1 MVIIL
6 TAGYLS
12 LMLPLI
18 LAVMASAEG
27 DLMARLQNRDPEA
40 LAELYDRYG
49 AILYG
54 LILRIV
60 QDSGIA
66 EDLVQ
71 ETFLRVWN
79 HVGGFD
85 SNRGTA
91 APWLMAVARNR
102 ALDYL
107 RCQGKRMRN
116 MVELNESEHPSL
128 FVDLQSDNLR
138 FDVVHHVK
146 SALAGLAA
154 NHREALELAYFEGMS
169 QTEIA
174 QKMGQP
180 LGTVKTW
187 MRRALQ
193 QLREELGGALPA

>member
-1 MVIIL
+1 
-6 TAGYLS
+6 
-12 LMLPLI
+12 MLPLI

-27 DLMARLQNRDPEA
+27 DLMARLQNRDPQA

-49 AILYG
+49 GILYG
-54 LILRIV
+54 VILRIV
-60 QDSGIA
+60 QDSGTA

-71 ETFLRVWN
+71 ETFLRIWN

-85 SNRGTA
+85 SARGA
-91 APWLMAVARNR
+91 AGPWLLTVARNR

-107 RCQGKRMRN
+107 RCQGKRIRN
-116 MVELNESEHPSL
+116 TVELNETEHPSL
-128 FVDLQSDNLR
+128 FMDMQSDNLR
-138 FDVVHHVK
+138 FDVVNHVK
-146 SALAGLAA
+146 SALARLAA
-154 NHREALELAYFEGMS
+154 NQREALELAYFEGMS

-174 QKMGQP
+174 ERMGQP

-193 QLREELGGALPA
+193 QLREELGGALTA

>member
-1 MVIIL
+1 
-6 TAGYLS
+6 
-12 LMLPLI
+12 MLPLI
-18 LAVMASAEG
+18 LAVMACAEG
-27 DLMARLQNRDPEA
+27 DLMARLQNRDPQA

-49 AILYG
+49 SILYG
-54 LILRIV
+54 VILRIV

-85 SNRGTA
+85 STRGAA
-91 APWLMAVARNR
+91 APWLLTVARNR
-102 ALDYL
+102 ALDYV

-116 MVELNESEHPSL
+116 TVELNETEHPSL
-128 FVDLQSDNLR
+128 FIDLKSDNLR
-138 FDVVHHVK
+138 FDTVNQVK
-146 SALAGLAA
+146 SALARLAA

-169 QTEIA
+169 QTQIA
-174 QKMGQP
+174 ERMGQP

-193 QLREELGGALPA
+193 QLREDLGGALPA